1 MIKKV
6 LNEVSKFDFYFR
18 EADGDDG
25 NDNVSVKVVPRENRG
40 TDYNDDTTNV
50 SVAPRTNRGTDYNN
64 ETDENT
70 PDNDETEE
78 PTDDTNTTD
87 TDVET
92 DTENNNENDTD
103 VDTDDT
109 NDDTVT
115 EPDTGDDGT
124 DYNDDDV
131 DNTETD
137 DNTEDNVDNNNDA
150 DRAKKYSLY
159 LRYLKL
165 YDMIDTFSEKIR
177 TVVKDD
183 SSQNAVINKVVDN
196 LNDLHDGMYEYMT
209 IKFMNASYMEAVIY
223 FETVINCIR
232 LNFELLRNNKINLKQ

>member
-137 DNTEDNVDNNNDA
+137 DNTEDNVDNDNDA

-196 LNDLHDGMYEYMT
+196 LNDLYDGMYEYMT

>member
-87 TDVET
+87 T
-92 DTENNNENDTD
+92 ENNNENDTD

-137 DNTEDNVDNNNDA
+137 DNTEDNTEDNVDNNNDA

-196 LNDLHDGMYEYMT
+196 LNDLYDGMYEYMT

>member
-6 LNEVSKFDFYFR
+6 LNEMSKFDFYFR
-18 EADGDDG
+18 EADGDEDG
-25 NDNVSVKVVPRENRG
+25 DNVSVKVVPRENRG

-64 ETDENT
+64 DPDDNT
-70 PDNDETEE
+70 PNDGETEE
-78 PTDDTNTTD
+78 PTDTNNTTND
-87 TDVET
+87 
-92 DTENNNENDTD
+92 DTEVDPDAENDTD
-103 VDTDDT
+103 GGT
-109 NDDTVT
+109 DDTVT
-115 EPDTGDDGT
+115 EPDTGDGGT
-124 DYNDDDV
+124 DYTDDEDV

-137 DNTEDNVDNNNDA
+137 DNTEDNVDTTNDA

-165 YDMIDTFSEKIR
+165 YDMINTFSEKIR
-177 TVVKDD
+177 NVVKDD
-183 SSQNAVINKVVDN
+183 ASQNAVINKVVDN
-196 LNDLHDGMYEYMT
+196 LNDLYDGMYEYMT
-209 IKFMNASYMEAVIY
+209 IKFMNSSYMEAVIY